1 MEMQMCLLVTFLLF
15 HLGFAFSSNF
25 TTADVER
32 RCAMQTESSSLTYL
46 VDTTGSMY
54 DDFIELKAVN
64 SWLLDRVTARFPCG
78 VRQYT
83 MVEFNDPTVGPVR
96 KTNSK
101 NEFGYFFNKLVA
113 TGGGDCPELAM
124 RGLKLA
130 LENTPPNSL
139 ILVLTDASALDY
151 WDTTLINRIYSLI
164 ASSRS
169 QVFFLITGLC
179 GNIYDADF
187 IVYREIAAASFG
199 LVFQVSLSDLNKVFH
214 YLDFTLSRPLN
225 SSIRLFS
232 GEYTDGYNYASFAVT
247 DNFKSIII
255 TTDGVIYHIQVL
267 GPDYIEFPLKQIVSE
282 LWGSIYL
289 LKNPGHGVW
298 TLVIYA
304 GSRYSLR
311 VEGLT
316 GLNISSARDCSKCH
330 PNATCDEYF
339 GSVECNCKDGFIG
352 DGFNCSDID
361 ECAYSWSTNCSY
373 GTCQNTIGSYTCA
386 CPSGFVFSLM
396 GYCVDLDECASPE
409 LNSCHPSASCSNY
422 YGNYSCVCPYGYF
435 GDGFHCEVDEC
446 THGVC
451 GLGTECIKSL
461 GSYRCSDPCSNHT
474 VLDEPWRS
482 TSNMYDYRYNCDN
495 YKYGWYRFIGNG
507 GVRMPES
514 CAPENGCG
522 THAAMWLSGTHPM
535 LRDGVVYHTVCA
547 SWNGFCCYWS
557 SSVQIKA
564 CSGGYHVYKLEGTP
578 SGFCYLSYCTD
589 PSTAFNTSICAA
601 DEERKLKNGV
611 YGCYCKDEFEVAD
624 VADIRPAL
632 TCDVYDMRAV
642 FQKCQLT
649 SLDINANNV
658 TLKDAECFGFR
669 DDPSMNTITIT
680 SPIHAGACGLQIIK
694 NGTSVTYKSTM
705 HLMLKSTGL
714 IEKYQELTVTIFC
727 SYPLDM
733 MVSLNTAVKPF
744 YGSTNITVGG
754 TGQLTAYMALYKD
767 SSYVIPYEGSEV
779 VLPTKSMMYVGVF
792 VHGGDAF
799 EYVLVMRTCYT
810 TPSPNADDPLKY
822 YIIQDSCPNKQDST
836 ISVPENGVSKKG
848 RLSLQAI
855 KFAGNYSYVYIHCAI
870 SLCDITAGSCAPSC
884 SGIRSRSAEQSYML
898 SLGPINLKDEVKN
911 TPSSGCIGTHKF
923 SVLIGFVFL
932 LMTQDW
938 FD

>member
-1 MEMQMCLLVTFLLF
+1 MIETYEKMEMQMCLLVTFLLF

-316 GLNISSARDCSKCH
+316 GLNIS
-330 PNATCDEYF
+330 Y
-339 GSVECNCKDGFIG
+339 
-352 DGFNCSDID
+352 
-361 ECAYSWSTNCSY
+361 
-373 GTCQNTIGSYTCA
+373 
-386 CPSGFVFSLM
+386 
-396 GYCVDLDECASPE
+396 
-409 LNSCHPSASCSNY
+409 
-422 YGNYSCVCPYGYF
+422 
-435 GDGFHCEVDEC
+435 
-446 THGVC
+446 
-451 GLGTECIKSL
+451 
-461 GSYRCSDPCSNHT
+461 
-474 VLDEPWRS
+474 
-482 TSNMYDYRYNCDN
+482 
-495 YKYGWYRFIGNG
+495 
-507 GVRMPES
+507 
-514 CAPENGCG
+514 
-522 THAAMWLSGTHPM
+522 
-535 LRDGVVYHTVCA
+535 
-547 SWNGFCCYWS
+547 
-557 SSVQIKA
+557 
-564 CSGGYHVYKLEGTP
+564 
-578 SGFCYLSYCTD
+578 